1 MCRLN
6 LAGGGVS
13 KPRFLLFEKNSYMK
27 RITMFLLTCVFIVS
41 LSAQAEQTKGK
52 CDDQRCQTM
61 MKLKRAFIEEN
72 FILGDA
78 GQHKQFWDAYS
89 KLEKSEFEAFQQQQK
104 MKTEAGLPKLARGAS
119 LDTLSNEQILAF
131 YKIKFQIRDQKYKA
145 EKTFFEEIC
154 KCLSPKQINEYYQLE
169 KKFKRTAVSKEE
181 HKRLNAKG
189 VPASKSPTSSKPSDV
204 KK

>member
-104 MKTEAGLPKLARGAS
+104 MKTEAGLPKLARGAA
-119 LDTLSNEQILAF
+119 LDTPLSDGRN
-131 YKIKFQIRDQKYKA
+131 
-145 EKTFFEEIC
+145 
-154 KCLSPKQINEYYQLE
+154 
-169 KKFKRTAVSKEE
+169 
-181 HKRLNAKG
+181 
-189 VPASKSPTSSKPSDV
+189 
-204 KK
+204 